1 MQRQMKLKK
10 FDFDDI
16 ERNVDGFQNC
26 RKADNFDVKDLRESI
41 KKDGLYN
48 DPIVRVYKDKKGKER
63 VVLLA
68 GHRRYQAIS
77 DEREELKKNKEDT
90 SKFYDKISCSVFTG
104 GLDEAF
110 ALNLAENFHRDSL
123 NSADS
128 MEAVSELCDRVGN
141 QEQVAA
147 MLSISQSQVS
157 IYTTTY
163 QGLCQE
169 AFMALRHESIRLNQ
183 AKKLS
188 RILKKD
194 GSPDTKRQTEIL
206 EKILTKPNDSV
217 IDDPDRKRTKTY
229 RNKKEV
235 EELRLTLSQM
245 DDDEIDSDHRKSVI
259 QTLRWYFC
267 ELATDEML
275 FRVEESDGIEVVE
288 DDEPIYIPKTTK
300 KRKKTKT
307 KAKAKTKVKAGA
319 GK

>member
-1 MQRQMKLKK
+1 
-10 FDFDDI
+10 
-16 ERNVDGFQNC
+16 
-26 RKADNFDVKDLRESI
+26 
-41 KKDGLYN
+41 
-48 DPIVRVYKDKKGKER
+48 
-63 VVLLA
+63 
-68 GHRRYQAIS
+68 
-77 DEREELKKNKEDT
+77 
-90 SKFYDKISCSVFTG
+90 
-104 GLDEAF
+104 
-110 ALNLAENFHRDSL
+110 
-123 NSADS
+123 